1 MKNGKRELLI
11 GAVGLVKGSVKNGG
25 KAMVNVCDELD
36 PEFER
41 IRFLEN
47 APFAVVS
54 LIIRYG
60 ANWGVPELGRINR
73 RHAELEVAIEV
84 PMSDVRMLDESRLT
98 AVVRK
103 LVLESLVEVAMKY
116 GLDAAYWK
124 GRLKDSE
131 DQ

>member
-47 APFAVVS
+47 APFTVMS

-73 RHAELEVAIEV
+73 RNAELEVAIEV

-103 LVLESLVEVAMKY
+103 LVLVSIVEVAMKY
-116 GLDAAYWK
+116 GLDSAYWK
-124 GRLKDSE
+124 GRLKASE